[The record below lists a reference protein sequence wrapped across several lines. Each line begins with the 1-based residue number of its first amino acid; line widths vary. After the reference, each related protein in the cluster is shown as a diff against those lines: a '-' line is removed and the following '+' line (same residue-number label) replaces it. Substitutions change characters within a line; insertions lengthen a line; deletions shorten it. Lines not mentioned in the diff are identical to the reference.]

1 MRSSH
6 VIWAAVTAIFA
17 FLLLPVVIVLVYAF
31 SAVPIPAWPLTGFTL
46 HWFSDTWHDDEV
58 RAALILSVQVAALA
72 TVMAVL
78 LGTLAAMAVAKMRSA
93 SREVVSFI
101 AVLPIALPGIL
112 TGMALA
118 SYFAS
123 LGMNL
128 SYWTIVAGH
137 ATFCTVIVYN
147 NVVARLRRMPR
158 SLTEAS
164 ADLGADAFRTFRL
177 VQMPILS
184 SAVGAGALLAFA
196 LSFDEVIVTT
206 FTAGAQ
212 NTLPLWIFGAI
223 RLGQKLPEVNVVVFA
238 VIIFTAIPVLLAQKL
253 IGGSGRMTN

>member
-1 MRSSH
+1 MRSS
-6 VIWAAVTAIFA
+6 VFIWGAVVAIFA
-17 FLLLPVVIVLVYAF
+17 FLLLPVVIVLLYAF
-31 SAVPIPAWPLTGFTL
+31 SAAPIPAWPLTGFAL
-46 HWFSDTWHDDEV
+46 HWFADTWHDDEV
-58 RAALILSVQVAALA
+58 RAALLLSVEVALLA
-72 TVMAVL
+72 TAMAVL

-128 SYWTIVAGH
+128 SYWTIMAGH

-164 ADLGADAFRTFRL
+164 ADLGANALRTFRL
-177 VQMPILS
+177 VQLPLLG
-184 SAVGAGALLAFA
+184 SAIGAGALLAFA

-238 VIIFTAIPVLLAQKL
+238 VIVFTAAPVLLAQKL
-253 IGGSGRMTN
+253 IGDAGRLT